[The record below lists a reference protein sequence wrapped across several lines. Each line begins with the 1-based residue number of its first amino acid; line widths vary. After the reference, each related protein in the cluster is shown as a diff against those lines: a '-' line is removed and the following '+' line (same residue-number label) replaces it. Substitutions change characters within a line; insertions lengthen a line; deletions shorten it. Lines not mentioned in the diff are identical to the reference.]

1 MQHAPTHDQLRRA
14 SHALEEKADYM
25 SFRERSQA
33 QREQQTDLRVVAA
46 WLRTLPGGRSDG

>member
-1 MQHAPTHDQLRRA
+1 MAPSPTSDQLRRA

-25 SFRERSQA
+25 GFRDRSQA

-46 WLRTLPGGRSDG
+46 WLRTLQPSGQG